1 MQCLPINKLRVFD
14 VAHVEDRGRKLNTLL
29 SLEIDGVRVYS
40 LSLARVATPSSGENT
55 VGMFRS
61 DDPHSIYAWLDP
73 VSKDCFIVSAS
84 SPKAIL
90 SLAYMAAIFT
100 AGITVGVTHSR
111 VWGTACGVGAV
122 VLCVIASLRSLKRS
136 RDVSAVLH
144 ASYRQQYGSKAISFL
159 DDDQ

>member
-73 VSKDCFIVSAS
+73 VSKECFIVSAS

-90 SLAYMAAIFT
+90 SLTYMAGIFT
-100 AGITVGVTHSR
+100 AGITVAITHSKF
-111 VWGTACGVGAV
+111 WGTTCGLGAV
-122 VLCVIASLRSLKRS
+122 VLCVVASLRSLKQS
-136 RDVSAVLH
+136 KDVSDVLH
-144 ASYRQQYGSKAISFL
+144 ARYQQQYGSKGILFL